1 MILFVEAILAL
12 LFFVFLLI
20 LMSPLFLVC
29 LILMIPAS
37 IVISIFAVAG
47 VIVEVIKD
55 CLNNK
60 EKKDATSNQ
69 VVGE

>member
-1 MILFVEAILAL
+1 MRLVVEAILAL

-20 LMSPLFLVC
+20 LMSPLVLVG

-37 IVISIFAVAG
+37 IVISIFAVVG
-47 VIVEVIKD
+47 VVVEVVEN

>member
-1 MILFVEAILAL
+1 MRLFVEAILAI
-12 LFFVFLLI
+12 LFFVLFII
-20 LMSPLFLVC
+20 LMSPLVLIC

-47 VIVEVIKD
+47 AIVEIVKD

>member
-1 MILFVEAILAL
+1 MRLVVEAILAI
-12 LFFVFLLI
+12 LFFVFFII
-20 LMSPLFLVC
+20 LMSPLVLIF
-29 LILMIPAS
+29 LILMIPTS
-37 IVISIFAVAG
+37 IVISIFAVVG
-47 VIVEVIKD
+47 VIVEIAKN

>member
-1 MILFVEAILAL
+1 MRLFVEATLAI
-12 LFFVFLLI
+12 LFFVFFII
-20 LMSPLFLVC
+20 LMSPLVLIC

-47 VIVEVIKD
+47 VIVEVVKD

>member
-1 MILFVEAILAL
+1 MRLFVEATLAF
-12 LFFVFLLI
+12 LFFVLLLI
-20 LMSPLFLVC
+20 LMSPLVLIC

-47 VIVEVIKD
+47 VIVEVIRG